1 MNNVAKRVIFSKLMF
16 WLLVAV
22 TGLYYLF
29 PNLFLLQTKNRFEMP
44 RINLGIDLRGG
55 TYITLEV
62 DVDKVIE
69 GKLKNEVK
77 NIEKFLKSKKV
88 KELPKIELINQSI
101 IFTFKNAEQSKI
113 SYNILKDNSHLT
125 FSKKDNTILA
135 VMNTAEELRIRS
147 DAVEQAIQV
156 IRSRVDGFGVAGSV
170 VQRHGD
176 TKIVVQLPGVDDPQR
191 VKDLITRRAHLEFKL
206 IQQDALKKSD
216 LEDRFEGEIPA
227 DLMVI
232 SGEQKDDIGDDETAG
247 RWYIV
252 SAFPDLTGD
261 RIVDSG
267 VGYDEYGRP
276 HVSFTLDKEG
286 AKTFRE
292 LTGNNIGRSLGIIID
307 NVVLSAPRIQSE
319 IGASGQITGN
329 YSLKDAQDL
338 ALVLKTGSF
347 QAPVKYLEER
357 RIGPSLG
364 QDSINKGL
372 MSCLIGLLLVFLFS
386 LFVYRLHGLF
396 AMLALVYNLFL
407 ILLFLSFFN
416 ATLTLPGIAGMAL
429 TIGMAIDASILIYEK
444 MREELMAGAPYRKAL
459 NDGFKGA
466 MAVILDSNIT
476 TFLSG
481 LVLFYFGGPIIQGF
495 AITIML
501 GIVATIIAGVY
512 FLKSIFDFILDVF
525 GVSKVN
531 F

>member
-16 WLLVAV
+16 WLVVAV
-22 TGLYYLF
+22 IGLYYLF
-29 PNLFLLQTKNRFEMP
+29 PNLFLWHTKHRFEMP

-55 TYITLEV
+55 TYITLDV

-69 GKLKNEVK
+69 GRLKNDAK
-77 NIEKFLKSKKV
+77 SIEKTLKAKKLR
-88 KELPKIELINQSI
+88 ELPKIEVINQSI
-101 IFTFKNAEQSKI
+101 VSTFKSAEEAKI
-113 SYNILKDNSHLT
+113 AYNILKESSHISSSL
-125 FSKKDNTILA
+125 KEGVILSS
-135 VMNTAEELRIRS
+135 MNKAEELRIRS
-147 DAVEQAIQV
+147 EAVEQAIQV
-156 IRSRVDGFGVAGSV
+156 IRSRVDAFGVSGSV

-206 IQQDALKKSD
+206 IQQDALKKSE

-232 SGEQKDDIGDDETAG
+232 PGEHKDDIGDDETAG
-247 RWYIV
+247 RYYIV

-261 RIVDSG
+261 HIVDSG
-267 VGYDEYGRP
+267 VGYDEYGRS
-276 HVSFTLDKEG
+276 HVSFSLDKEG

-292 LTGNNIGRSLGIIID
+292 LTGGNIGRNLGIIID

-319 IGASGQITGN
+319 IGATGQITGN
-329 YSLKDAQDL
+329 YSLKEAQDL

-364 QDSINKGL
+364 QDSINRGL
-372 MSCLIGLLLVFLFS
+372 MSCLIGLFLVFLFS
-386 LFVYRLHGLF
+386 LFFYKLHGLF
-396 AMLALVYNLFL
+396 AMFALVYNLFL
-407 ILLFLSFFN
+407 IMLFLSFFN

-444 MREELMAGAPYRKAL
+444 MREELLGGAPYRKAL

-476 TFLSG
+476 TFLTG
-481 LVLFYFGGPIIQGF
+481 LVLFYFGGPIVQGF

-501 GIVATIIAGVY
+501 GIIATIISGVY

-525 GVSKVN
+525 GVSKIN